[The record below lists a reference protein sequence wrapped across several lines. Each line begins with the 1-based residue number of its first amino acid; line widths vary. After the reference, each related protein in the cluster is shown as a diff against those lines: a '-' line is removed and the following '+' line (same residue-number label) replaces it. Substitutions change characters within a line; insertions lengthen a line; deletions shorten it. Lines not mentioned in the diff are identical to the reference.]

1 MATYEIKNATSTHNI
16 NNLDKTIFDRDYS
29 KENNIP
35 NDNKIVQYYNLKDIK
50 HDISS
55 QFIILKNT
63 DREVCPELRVK
74 LLDNLNYSRNT
85 LDNLRVT
92 LTNLQLH
99 PVNQAVL
106 QSRPLLKY
114 LNLISLIC

>member
-1 MATYEIKNATSTHNI
+1 MKLKMRPAHLILTVLIKQSLIEIIVK
-16 NNLDKTIFDRDYS
+16 
-29 KENNIP
+29 NNIP
-35 NDNKIVQYYNLKDIK
+35 NDNKIVQYYNLKDIN

-74 LLDNLNYSRNT
+74 LLDNLNYSRST

-92 LTNLQLH
+92 LTKLQFH

-106 QSRPLLKY
+106 QNRVLLKY
-114 LNLISLIC
+114 LNIISLIC

>member
-1 MATYEIKNATSTHNI
+1 MATYEIKNASSTSNI
-16 NNLDKTIFDRDYS
+16 NSLDKTIFDRDYG

-85 LDNLRVT
+85 LDNLRGD
-92 LTNLQLH
+92 LD
-99 PVNQAVL
+99 QATISFS
-106 QSRPLLKY
+106 QS
-114 LNLISLIC
+114 